1 MPIIA
6 TAGESREFT
15 PAPAGL
21 HQAVCVDVVDMGMLE
36 VTYAGKTKQQHKIRL
51 AWQIDEPMEDGKRF
65 IVQKR
70 YTLSLSEKA
79 TLRKDLESW
88 RGKPF
93 TRDEE
98 MGFDLERLIG
108 VNCFLNVVH
117 ASKEGKTYAN
127 VASVVPLKRGMAPI
141 TADGYVR
148 VKDRDEQGQ
157 AREAQH
163 LENELDDYTPF

>member
-1 MPIIA
+1 VPIIA
-6 TAGESREFT
+6 TAGEQREFT

-21 HQAVCVDVVDMGMLE
+21 HQAVCVDVVDLGMLE
-36 VTYAGKTKQQHKIRL
+36 VTYGGKTKQQHKVRVV
-51 AWQIDEPMEDGKRF
+51 WQIDEAMDDDKRF

-117 ASKEGKTYAN
+117 ASRDGKTYAN
-127 VASVVPLKRGMAPI
+127 VASVVPLKRGMPTIA
-141 TADGYVR
+141 AENYVR
-148 VKDRDEQGQ
+148 VKDRTEGSSSSHDEMSTV
-157 AREAQH
+157 
-163 LENELDDYTPF
+163 LDDDIPF